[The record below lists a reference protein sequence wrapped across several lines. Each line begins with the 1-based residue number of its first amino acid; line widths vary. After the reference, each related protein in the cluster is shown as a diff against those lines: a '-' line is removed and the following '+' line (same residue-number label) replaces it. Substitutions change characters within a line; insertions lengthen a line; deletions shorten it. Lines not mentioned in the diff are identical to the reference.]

1 MIAKMSLLPVAFM
14 SLVACGGDDGGG
26 VHLVD
31 AKVADAKVF
40 MDAKA
45 CLTPATIGNG
55 SVGTAAMPATGQFF
69 VKPMTGEVE
78 YLVKIGLNS
87 DALKDFLYL
96 AVPKPTGGTWATNT
110 PYMFETDAT
119 ATGTP
124 AAIAFIDADAPAM
137 GDGLMTLW
145 PENGS
150 ITFTM
155 LGTNNGDKVNATVSM
170 TSFKEIDAD
179 GNQVVGGCATALAGL
194 SIFGQ
199 QNADAPA
206 RIATPSGPGADT
218 TTATARALD
227 IRDLPTEI
235 TINWQ

>member
-45 CLTPATIGNG
+45 CLTAASIGNG
-55 SVGTAAMPATGQFF
+55 SVGTMAMPNAGQYFI
-69 VKPMTGEVE
+69 KTMAGDVE
-78 YLVKIGLNS
+78 FGIKIALNNDS
-87 DALKDFLYL
+87 LKDYLYL
-96 AVPKPTGGTWATNT
+96 IVPAPAGGTWAPNT
-110 PYMFETDAT
+110 PYMFQTDPTSST
-119 ATGTP
+119 A
-124 AAIAFIDADAPAM
+124 AAIAFIDADAPAS

-145 PENGS
+145 PENGQ
-150 ITFTM
+150 ITFSQIGT
-155 LGTNNGDKVNATVSM
+155 TNNSNVFATVTM

-179 GNQVVGGCATALAGL
+179 GNQVAGGCMTNLAGL
-194 SIFGQ
+194 SIFGK

-206 RIATPSGPGADT
+206 RLAPTTGPEAGPT
-218 TTATARALD
+218 NVTARAVD
-227 IRDLPTEI
+227 IRQQLQPVVL
-235 TINWQ
+235 N